1 MRSDDFQND
10 KLIVS
15 KAKDTVYLAQKR
27 YSPCFYGFLNEHE
40 SRLVKDCGHLED
52 DCVFWGGYDG
62 AQRLVFGAGV
72 YSTDEFPIVALK
84 FLYKKEF
91 SLTHRDF
98 LGSLMALGIE
108 RATIGDIL
116 VFDGEAIV
124 FVKADIAE
132 YIKQEVSKIGR
143 VGMKIIEQD
152 INSIE
157 YAHQFDE
164 ITFTASSLRLDIF
177 VASLCHLSREKAQQ
191 LIKSDLVTLNHV
203 IENNVSKTLCV
214 SDIITIRKFGKFMF
228 AEDSGFSKKGKHK
241 VLVKHFR

>member
-40 SRLVKDCGHLED
+40 SHLVKNCVHLED
-52 DCVFWGGYDG
+52 DCIFWGGYDG

-72 YSTDEFPIVALK
+72 YSPDEFPIVALK

-91 SLTHRDF
+91 QLSHRDF

-116 VFDGEAIV
+116 VFDGEAIA
-124 FVKADIAE
+124 FVKTDIAD
-132 YIKQEVSKIGR
+132 YIKREVSKIGR
-143 VGMKIIEQD
+143 VGVKIIEQD
-152 INSIE
+152 INSIDYVAE
-157 YAHQFDE
+157 FDE
-164 ITFTASSLRLDIF
+164 ISFTASSLRIDVF
-177 VASLCHLSREKAQQ
+177 VASLCHVSREKAQQ
-191 LIKSDLVTLNHV
+191 LVKSDLVTLNHV
-203 IENNVSKTLCV
+203 IENNVSKTLSV
-214 SDIITIRKFGKFMF
+214 GDVITIRKFGKFMF
-228 AEDSGFSKKGKHK
+228 AEDSGFSKKGKHR

>member
-15 KAKDTVYLAQKR
+15 KAKDTVYLSQKR
-27 YSPCFYGFLNEHE
+27 FAPCFYGFLNEHE
-40 SRLVKDCGHLED
+40 THIVKDVVRHENNCL
-52 DCVFWGGYDG
+52 FWGGYED
-62 AQRLVFGAGV
+62 AQRVLFGAGV
-72 YSTDEFPIVALK
+72 ESVEEFPIVVLK

-91 SLTHRDF
+91 ELSHRDF

-108 RATIGDIL
+108 RSTVGDIL
-116 VFDGEAIV
+116 VFEGEAVV
-124 FVKADIAE
+124 FVKTEIAD
-132 YIKQEVSKIGR
+132 YIRQEVSKIGR
-143 VGMKIIEQD
+143 VGVKILEQSMND
-152 INSIE
+152 IE
-157 YAHQFDE
+157 YVPEFDE
-164 ITFTASSLRLDIF
+164 ISFTAASLRLDIF

-214 SDIITIRKFGKFMF
+214 DDIITIRKFGKFMF
-228 AEDSGFSKKGKHK
+228 AEDNGFSKKGKHK

>member
-1 MRSDDFQND
+1 MSSNDFQND

-15 KAKDTVYLAQKR
+15 KAKDTVYLSQKR
-27 YSPCFYGFLNEHE
+27 FNPCFYGFLNEHE
-40 SRLVKDCGHLED
+40 VRVIRDCVHLED
-52 DCVFWGGYDG
+52 DCSFFGGYEG

-72 YSTDEFPIVALK
+72 SSFDEFPIVALK

-91 SLTHRDF
+91 ELTHRDF

-108 RATIGDIL
+108 RSTVGDIL

-124 FVKADIAE
+124 FVKEEIAE
-132 YIKQEVSKIGR
+132 YIKQEVTKIGR
-143 VGMKIIEQD
+143 VGVKILEQD
-152 INSIE
+152 IQSIDYVAE
-157 YAHQFDE
+157 FDE
-164 ITFTASSLRLDIF
+164 ITFTASSLRIDIF
-177 VASLCHLSREKAQQ
+177 VASLCHVSREKAQQ

-203 IENNVSKTLCV
+203 IENNASKTLCV
-214 SDIITIRKFGKFMF
+214 DDIITIRKFGKFMF